1 MGASRFA
8 QRQIERHRR
17 LPRVADLCVP
27 VRSLRLL
34 GSVSRSGDQAAE
46 YGGRGQKT
54 EDRGQRSVG
63 RCFGGYLVQ
72 AETVRVT
79 RASFDAFAYSIVTND
94 FNIKV
99 YGRVP

>member
-1 MGASRFA
+1 MREA
-8 QRQIERHRR
+8 
-17 LPRVADLCVP
+17 
-27 VRSLRLL
+27 
-34 GSVSRSGDQAAE
+34 
-46 YGGRGQKT
+46 
-54 EDRGQRSVG
+54 EDRGRRMEDSGAVF